1 MFAYMRLKPL
11 KVRFV
16 PDISSQPSCTAALA
30 STSIQFLVSSEQ
42 SLAENVLDKH
52 RDADSELIIFLL
64 SSDCS
69 LCAGWPAF
77 SLGFMS
83 GSKAVIITE

>member
-1 MFAYMRLKPL
+1 MF
-11 KVRFV
+11 
-16 PDISSQPSCTAALA
+16 
-30 STSIQFLVSSEQ
+30 
-42 SLAENVLDKH
+42 LDKH

-83 GSKAVIITE
+83 GSKAVIITERAPGLVFGKSERDYPSAIMAILSLGD